1 MRKATLAGQGSV
13 RQARMTDRLCALDAA
28 VESDQERSSLRKSM
42 NAKATGALAL
52 RHDALPFFV
61 SLDWSKAE
69 MKARALPS
77 CLSFENGFTSRS
89 YFARPVSASSRMHR

>member
-13 RQARMTDRLCALDAA
+13 RQARMTDRLCTTDAA
-28 VESDQERSSLRKSM
+28 VESDQERSSLRRPM

-52 RHDALPFFV
+52 GHDAIEQRRHDALPCFV

-69 MKARALPS
+69 MKARAV
-77 CLSFENGFTSRS
+77 LSFFLEN
-89 YFARPVSASSRMHR
+89 